1 MTLGKEDKMD
11 VGLELAEFVGGLRW
25 SDLPGDVQD
34 RARDRLLDAL
44 STSAGTVTTGVE
56 PAEAAARTVAGDAG
70 GGGHATQIGLGSG
83 VPAERAA
90 FVNGVTVHAILFED
104 INLKSGDHPG
114 AVVCPA
120 ALAAAEEVDASAE
133 TLLAAIV
140 AGYEVQL
147 CLGDVCADAVIA
159 RGFRTTSVFGTV
171 GAAAAVA
178 VAYGISGT
186 VLENALALAAN
197 AAFGL
202 PQGWSEG
209 TFEPYL
215 EAGLA
220 AALGLW
226 CVRMAQAGGLAARST
241 FNGKTGYFN
250 AYAGEAS
257 PGEHPLAD
265 AWRIREISAKTYP
278 ISGTKMTAVDS
289 ALDIR
294 EKASPDPTQIERV
307 EAIVPENVLHAG
319 GPAMPPFANYI
330 VAQDSAPFLIGA
342 ALAGKPMDSLPTYFS
357 EFDDPL
363 VAQVA
368 SKIVL
373 TPEPGRRLAR
383 LTVRMA
389 DGTEHESEVDNQ
401 DAQVP
406 SIAAMREKLATLATD
421 LWGTAGVEAI
431 ADWASTADSASTR
444 ELGRLLRSIEDG
456 R

>member
-1 MTLGKEDKMD
+1 MTLMKEDKMD
-11 VGLELAEFVGGLRW
+11 MGLELAQFVRRISWGE
-25 SDLPGDVQD
+25 LPEDVRD
-34 RARDRLLDAL
+34 RSRDRLLDAL
-44 STSAGTVTTGVE
+44 STAAATVTIGVG
-56 PAEAAARTVAGDAG
+56 PAEAAARTVGGGVG
-70 GGGHATQIGLGSG
+70 GGGDTTQIGLETG
-83 VPAERAA
+83 VAAERAA
-90 FVNGVTVHAILFED
+90 FANGVAVHAILFED

-133 TLLAAIV
+133 TLLEAIV

-147 CLGDVCADAVIA
+147 FLGDVCADAVIQ

-178 VAYGISGT
+178 VAYGISD
-186 VLENALALAAN
+186 VELENALALAAN
-197 AAFGL
+197 ASFGL

-250 AYAGEAS
+250 AYAGTAS
-257 PGEHPLAD
+257 PAEHPLAD

-289 ALDIR
+289 ALELR
-294 EKASPDPTQIERV
+294 ETTSLDPTQIERV

-342 ALAGKPMDSLPTYFS
+342 ALAGKPMDALPTYFS

-363 VAQVA
+363 VAEVA

-373 TPEPGRRLAR
+373 TPEPGRRLAHV
-383 LTVRMA
+383 TVRMA
-389 DGTEHESEVDNQ
+389 DGTEHECEVDNQ
-401 DAQVP
+401 AAQVP

-421 LWGTAGVEAI
+421 LWGGDGVESI
-431 ADWASTADSASTR
+431 ADWVSTAGSASTR
-444 ELGRLLRSIEDG
+444 ELGQLLRATGG
-456 R
+456 RG